1 MHLSTY
7 GLALFFILLPFE
19 YPLAAIGTQSVL
31 MLVGAAT
38 MGLAVLDLI
47 VFQEVKI
54 QLTYR
59 VAIPIIWLIYAGT
72 SIAWC
77 SYAEAF
83 SEFYMMYLRNC
94 LMFILI
100 SMISYS
106 SDEVVIMK
114 KATILG
120 VGLLLLYMTFV
131 PGSTRYS
138 SYQHR
143 LELVAG
149 SSNLD
154 ENYLAAILLIGFGF
168 MMHWLINQKSAKF
181 EYKIIAVVYCAA
193 CIYYIFA
200 TGSRSG
206 LIAGIVMLIALLAG
220 NIKKNTLIVL
230 IISLGLVIVYPYIVK
245 ILPTDL
251 AERYSF
257 AALTGK
263 TAESSPR
270 IMIWTGLL
278 SKLKGIR
285 VLVGYGAGAASPITR
300 EVYRFNAAA
309 HSFYI
314 AHIVELGVIGFTL
327 FISLIIRMAAK
338 LLKTHELGCFAILLA
353 IMVIG
358 FFLDL
363 LTTKFFWSVMMLTTV
378 CISASESIETGMND
392 IKKCDMRSIRAQE
405 ERK

>member
-1 MHLSTY
+1 MFTLGNHKLMHLSTY

-31 MLVGAAT
+31 MLVGVAT

-47 VFQEVKI
+47 VAQRVRI
-54 QLTYR
+54 QLNYR
-59 VAIPIIWLIYAGT
+59 VVIPVVWLVYAGVST
-72 SIAWC
+72 AWC
-77 SYAEAF
+77 QYQAAF

-100 SMISYS
+100 SMISFTRK
-106 SDEVVIMK
+106 EVEIIK
-114 KATILG
+114 KSATLG
-120 VGLLLLYMTFV
+120 VGLLLLYMTFI
-131 PGSTRYS
+131 PGATRYS

-149 SSNLD
+149 NANLD
-154 ENYLAAILLIGFGF
+154 ENYLAAILLIGFGS
-168 MMHWLINQKSAKF
+168 MVCWIINNKKAKIYQKMVAIS
-181 EYKIIAVVYCAA
+181 YCAG
-193 CIYYIFA
+193 CVYYIFA

-206 LIAGIVMLIALLAG
+206 LIAGIIMLIVLLAG

-230 IISLGLVIVYPYIVK
+230 IVGLLFVIIYPYFITL
-245 ILPTDL
+245 LPAEL
-251 AERYSF
+251 AERYSL

-278 SKLKGIR
+278 SRLKGIR
-285 VLVGYGAGAASPITR
+285 VLVGFGAGSASPITR

-314 AHIVELGVIGFTL
+314 AHIVELGVVGFVL
-327 FISLIIRMAAK
+327 FISLIVRMSIK
-338 LLKTHELGCFAILLA
+338 LLRTQELGCFAILLGV
-353 IMVIG
+353 MVIG

-363 LTTKFFWSVMMLTTV
+363 LTTKFFWSAMMLATV
-378 CISASESIETGMND
+378 CISASDRETVDNAD
-392 IKKCDMRSIRAQE
+392 V
-405 ERK
+405 